1 MLKKHEEVLL
11 LCSQIAAAGRPAS
24 ALHKI
29 AVEHAVDEQQFSLP
43 KACAT
48 LESLVERGLMERRV
62 VPDLSMKNGK
72 AFRSFSITQKG
83 ELALKR
89 SLQVT
94 AKLLLLAKS
103 GSDVVRAA

>member
-1 MLKKHEEVLL
+1 LLKKHEEILL

-29 AVEHAVDEQQFSLP
+29 ATTHAIDEGDFSLP

-48 LESLVERGLMERRV
+48 LESLVERGLMEKRV
-62 VPDLSMKNGK
+62 LPDLSLRNGK
-72 AFRSFSITQKG
+72 QYRTFSITQKG

-89 SLQVT
+89 SLQTT

-103 GSDVVRAA
+103 GIDVGRAA